1 MVIAKA
7 HKDSLIV
14 GTVMFIIL
22 IVATSVVGMLIFEP
36 KLPYAIIGGLFWVV
50 SFTMLIIMSGLI
62 VKQIKTKDIII
73 EYDSEKHIFIVN
85 CIKKSY
91 IFSKEDIIEI
101 KVNDKSLSSL
111 GPIFFTTTESYGKLI
126 VRLID
131 NTKIVTPLIDNVREV
146 YDTIQSYMC
155 D

>member
-1 MVIAKA
+1 MVIAKS

-22 IVATSVVGMLIFEP
+22 IVATSVIGMLIFEP

-73 EYDSEKHIFIVN
+73 EYDSENHIFIVN

-101 KVNDKSLSSL
+101 KVNDKSLSSF
-111 GPIFFTTTESYGKLI
+111 GPIFFTTTESYGKLV

-131 NTKIVTPLIDNVREV
+131 NTKIVTPLIDNVRDV